1 MLIAVGAVSANPAIV
16 GANQG
21 NASSYSASTK
31 GRPPGYAIIDLG
43 EWVTPI
49 KVTNSGWILA
59 DVFLE
64 HPLYGYVD
72 YVRSQMNPSDWDY
85 FANGSVINDIGDS
98 GIAVGEF
105 LDDRTRVYG
114 AKWTLRNGNPLIS
127 PILTQ
132 GVEHLFID
140 DSNRI
145 VSSIENVIHTASYF
159 LGSGSPD
166 GITYDTWS
174 GARLDAWGDRTL
186 NNSSYTI
193 RKYYDPDAATS
204 SNVGIVKSHDVA
216 FGYVNFDILGINNKF
231 QYWGTRGIGVSP
243 SPLGEKILNGSTF
256 DIPDFNIIAMSDSG
270 EIFGSKDG
278 AWQIYDPQTQV
289 VLEVAKSSDSGSM
302 RDFTTLSAS
311 QHIVVGSYY
320 WQRVPEFDPVTKTY
334 TGRMT
339 NDYDRFEWTALISSD
354 LMWSNM
360 EATCIS
366 DNGCLIVGNGLFE
379 GALHGF
385 ALLKMDVVPD
395 YDRDGKIDQADRG
408 KVTDTDPY
416 RFWINDDD
424 DSGEWDIDD
433 VPQRGND
440 ADAKD
445 LQVDGLRDLVDFFPL
460 FFDLEDFLGGFDL
473 STVDLKLSGSSLN
486 FIQYPTDFDGID
498 PANSWQYLSDLDFA
512 RTELADAA
520 TVNVSDDANNP
531 TSLGADFVTLASE
544 GKGVLLFEGV
554 DVSEPSNPLVLHA
567 FVNGTEIF
575 TYEFPLKLSDV
586 EDMYYHRNLQ
596 DAAKNYDGSDEVASI
611 AGEVSRSTAPNWPDA
626 LTNGKYFVYLHG
638 FKVDGQS
645 ARGEHAESFKR
656 LHQMG
661 SNTRFVGVT
670 WHGAVDPDYH
680 KGVYQA
686 FETGEALNGQL
697 GLSGDITVMAHSLGN
712 VVVSNAIQNG
722 GFFPDRYFMIN
733 AAVATEAY
741 AFGAVEQDMVEED
754 WDSIPHR
761 LHAAEWHKVFEGTTD
776 ARKNLKWRNFF
787 AGVPQ
792 ATEVVNFHSLGE
804 DVLAHMPGTDEES
817 VYSRVWTWN
826 WNLARGAW
834 KAQELVKGK
843 SWLSTGGAS
852 LLFERTQAGWNRNLL
867 AYLPVFTNWSNVTDE
882 EIQTKPVFDRF
893 IEDDLTDEDET
904 VAQAKASEMKVKY
917 DLLGRAIP
925 ALSYAAAIDP
935 IGSGLVSNF
944 DMETSGRA
952 PGLNGEWPVEGHEK
966 SSEDTGSWL
975 HGDFRANALHFVYP
989 MYREMINRGG
999 LDDEN

>member
-1 MLIAVGAVSANPAIV
+1 MKLMYQTCDS
-16 GANQG
+16 
-21 NASSYSASTK
+21 
-31 GRPPGYAIIDLG
+31 R
-43 EWVTPI
+43 TPLDPI
-49 KVTNSGWILA
+49 TAAFFWRLKT
-59 DVFLE
+59 
-64 HPLYGYVD
+64 
-72 YVRSQMNPSDWDY
+72 
-85 FANGSVINDIGDS
+85 DS
-98 GIAVGEF
+98 
-105 LDDRTRVYG
+105 
-114 AKWTLRNGNPLIS
+114 
-127 PILTQ
+127 
-132 GVEHLFID
+132 
-140 DSNRI
+140 
-145 VSSIENVIHTASYF
+145 
-159 LGSGSPD
+159 
-166 GITYDTWS
+166 
-174 GARLDAWGDRTL
+174 
-186 NNSSYTI
+186 
-193 RKYYDPDAATS
+193 
-204 SNVGIVKSHDVA
+204 
-216 FGYVNFDILGINNKF
+216 
-231 QYWGTRGIGVSP
+231 
-243 SPLGEKILNGSTF
+243 
-256 DIPDFNIIAMSDSG
+256 
-270 EIFGSKDG
+270 
-278 AWQIYDPQTQV
+278 
-289 VLEVAKSSDSGSM
+289 
-302 RDFTTLSAS
+302 
-311 QHIVVGSYY
+311 
-320 WQRVPEFDPVTKTY
+320 
-334 TGRMT
+334 
-339 NDYDRFEWTALISSD
+339 
-354 LMWSNM
+354 
-360 EATCIS
+360 
-366 DNGCLIVGNGLFE
+366 
-379 GALHGF
+379 
-385 ALLKMDVVPD
+385 LLKMDVVPD
-395 YDRDGKIDQADRG
+395 WDRDGVIDQADRG
-408 KVTDTDPY
+408 KVTDSDPY

-460 FFDLEDFLGGFDL
+460 FFDLEDFLGSFDDL
-473 STVDLKLSGSSLN
+473 TTVDLKLSGSSLSY
-486 FIQYPTDFDGID
+486 IQYPANFDGIEPSD
-498 PANSWQYLSDLDFA
+498 SWKYLSDLTFA
-512 RTELADAA
+512 RDNLADAV
-520 TVNVSDDANNP
+520 TVKVSDDSANP
-531 TSLGADFVTLASE
+531 TSLGADFVTLASD
-544 GKGVLLFEGV
+544 GKGVLLLEGV
-554 DVSEPSNPLVLHA
+554 DASEPSNPLVLHA

-586 EDMYYHRNLQ
+586 EDMYHHRNLQ
-596 DAAKNYDGSDEVASI
+596 DVAKNYDGSDEVASI
-611 AGEVSRSTAPNWPDA
+611 AGESSRSTAPNWPDA
-626 LTNGKYFVYLHG
+626 VTNGKYFVYLHG
-638 FKVDGQS
+638 FKVDGQR

-686 FETGEALNGQL
+686 FETGEALNGEL

-722 GFFPDRYFMIN
+722 GFLPNRYFMVN

-741 AFGAVEQDMVEED
+741 AFSAVEQDMVEED

-761 LHAAEWHKVFEGTTD
+761 LHAGEWHKVFEGTTD

-792 ATEVVNFHSLGE
+792 ATEVVNFHSPGE
-804 DVLAHMPGTDEES
+804 DVLAHMVGTDEES

-843 SWLSTGGAS
+843 SWLSTGGES

-867 AYLPVFTNWSNVTDE
+867 AYLPLFTNWSNVTNE
-882 EIQTKPVFDRF
+882 EIQTTPVFDRF

-904 VAQAKASEMKVKY
+904 VAQTKAAEMKVKY

-944 DMETSGRA
+944 NMETSGRA
-952 PGLNGEWPVEGHEK
+952 SGLNGEWPVEGHEK